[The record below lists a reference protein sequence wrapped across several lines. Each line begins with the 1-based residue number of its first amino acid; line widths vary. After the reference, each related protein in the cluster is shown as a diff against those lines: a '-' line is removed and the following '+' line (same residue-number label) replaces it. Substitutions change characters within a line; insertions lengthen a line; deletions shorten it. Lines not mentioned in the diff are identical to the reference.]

1 MIQAVLFID
10 GFAGQA
16 HAQPLEYPV
25 VHGGEDDRGM
35 YLAALEL
42 VQRLHGLQRVWVAGR
57 ADRQRDEHLVGVQAR
72 VSALHVIGF
81 ERLDGGDH
89 VRAA

>member
-16 HAQPLEYPV
+16 HTQPLEYPV

-42 VQRLHGLQRVWVAGR
+42 LSLIH
-57 ADRQRDEHLVGVQAR
+57 
-72 VSALHVIGF
+72 I
-81 ERLDGGDH
+81 
-89 VRAA
+89 